1 MSLTTLTKIHID
13 SSLHAHD
20 CCINCTSIDISA
32 RDSVRPFLPRLAK
45 GFHAK
50 PGLDPY
56 LSLLPCK
63 NMFARSHH
71 CGSLDSTRAA
81 WLADRITE
89 LLKSFS
95 SEPGLLVGT
104 VGLTLDRPPLLSN
117 ERLYKSARFPGR
129 KRLPGP
135 SGTTSMSAEL
145 ASASPAEYTHT
156 RLMYRNLKGPAMT
169 QWATRKHT
177 CERMARPGEL

>member
-129 KRLPGP
+129 RRLPGP

-145 ASASPAEYTHT
+145 ASASPAEYTHA
-156 RLMYRNLKGPAMT
+156 RLMHRNLERPAMT
-169 QWATRKHT
+169 QWAPRKHT